1 MASVTSLTASV
12 HQRLATALSAT
23 LPTADADPLLR
34 RSDRADYQANG
45 ILALAKKAKANPREL
60 ATQVVARV
68 ESGEL
73 IGEIEVSGPGFLNI
87 TLTDRAITQ
96 NLAARYA
103 DDTGRLGVPTAERP
117 GTTVIDYAQPNVAK
131 EMHVGHLRSAV
142 IGDAVVQILEFTGEN
157 VVRRHHIGDWGTQF
171 GMLIQYLDE
180 HPHELDHKDAR
191 VSGEEA
197 MSNLDRLY
205 KAARKLF
212 DSDEEFKTRAR
223 RRVVDLQAGDPH
235 TLATWQKFVDESK
248 IYFFSVFEKLDMEVR
263 DADIVGESGYNDMLD
278 ETCRLLEESGVAVR
292 SEGALCV
299 FFDDVKG
306 PDGNPVPLIVKKSD
320 GGYGYAATDL
330 SAIRDR
336 VFHLKAN
343 SLLYVV
349 DARQSL
355 HFKMVFE
362 TARRAGWLN
371 DDDVKAFQ
379 LAFGTVLGKDGKPFK
394 TREGE
399 TIRLVDLLDEA
410 IDRAT
415 AVVREKAEKVGLT
428 EEEIVENG
436 RYVGI
441 GAVKYADLSTSA
453 VRDYKFDLDQMVSLN
468 GDTSVYLQYAYARIQ
483 SILRKAG
490 EAGPAAHPELELAP
504 AERALGLHLD
514 QFGEAVAE
522 VAESYEPHK
531 LAAYLFR
538 LATLLTS
545 FYDQCPVL
553 KAESPAQVENRLF
566 LVDLTAR
573 TLHRGMALLATRTP
587 SPHAP
592 PPGYRPPAAGRVALR
607 HPRPG
612 RCRCLPLQSLAWRP
626 FPIRCP
632 SWRPTRAGVCSGLNS
647 RFRRGG

>member
-1 MASVTSLTASV
+1 MASVTSLSHSV
-12 HQRLATALSAT
+12 EQHLSSAISAT
-23 LPTADADPLLR
+23 LPEASADPLLR
-34 RSDRADYQANG
+34 RSDRADFQANG

-60 ATQVVARV
+60 ATQVVANV
-68 ESGEL
+68 VAGDV
-73 IGEIEVSGPGFLNI
+73 IKEIEVSGPGFLNV
-87 TLTDRAITQ
+87 TVTDAAITD

-103 DDTGRLGVPTAERP
+103 DAERLGVPRSPQP

-142 IGDAVVQILEFTGEN
+142 IGDATVRMLEFTGES

-180 HPHELDHKDAR
+180 HPHELDHRDAQ

-205 KAARKLF
+205 KSARKLF
-212 DSDEEFKTRAR
+212 DADEEFKTRAR
-223 RRVVDLQAGDPH
+223 RRVVDLQAGEPH

-248 IYFFSVFEKLDMEVR
+248 IYFFSVFEKLDMEIR
-263 DADIVGESGYNDMLD
+263 DADIVGESGYNDMLA

-299 FFDDVKG
+299 FFEDVKG
-306 PDGNPVPLIVKKSD
+306 PDGNPVPLIVQKSD

-336 VFHLKAN
+336 VFDLKA
-343 SLLYVV
+343 STLLYVV

-371 DDDVKAFQ
+371 DRVKAHQ

-399 TIRLVDLLDEA
+399 TVKLVDLLDEA
-410 IDRAT
+410 VDRAT
-415 AVVREKAEKVGLT
+415 AVVRDKAEKVGLS
-428 EEEIVENG
+428 EQEIEENG

-468 GDTSVYLQYAYARIQ
+468 GDTSVYLQYAYARVQ

-490 EAGPAAHPELELAP
+490 EARPVAHPELELAP

-522 VAESYEPHK
+522 AAAEYAPHK
-531 LAAYLFR
+531 LAAYLYQ
-538 LATLLTS
+538 LASHLTT
-545 FYDQCPVL
+545 FYDQCHVL
-553 KAESPAQVENRLF
+553 SPDNAPEVVENRLL

-573 TLHRGMALLATRTP
+573 TLQRGMALLGIRTP
-587 SPHAP
+587 E
-592 PPGYRPPAAGRVALR
+592 RL
-607 HPRPG
+607 
-612 RCRCLPLQSLAWRP
+612 
-626 FPIRCP
+626 
-632 SWRPTRAGVCSGLNS
+632 
-647 RFRRGG
+647 

>member
-1 MASVTSLTASV
+1 MASVPSLASTV
-12 HQRLATALSAT
+12 QQRLAEGLSAA
-23 LPTADADPLLR
+23 LPEAGSADPLLR

-45 ILALAKKAKANPREL
+45 ILALAKRLKGNPREL
-60 ATQVVARV
+60 ATQVVAAIPENDV
-68 ESGEL
+68 L
-73 IGEIEVSGPGFLNI
+73 KEIEVSGPGFLNI
-87 TLTDRAITQ
+87 TVSDSAIIET
-96 NLAARYA
+96 LAARAA
-103 DDTGRLGVPTAERP
+103 DDRLGVPFNPSA

-142 IGDAVVQILEFTGEN
+142 IGAAMVEILEFTGEK

-171 GMLIQYLDE
+171 GMLIQYLIE
-180 HPHELDHKDAR
+180 HPHELDHKAEGADAE

-197 MSNLDRLY
+197 MSNLNRLY
-205 KAARKLF
+205 KASRALF

-223 RRVVDLQAGDPH
+223 ARVVDLQAGDER
-235 TLATWQKFVDESK
+235 TLALWQRFVDESK
-248 IYFFSVFEKLDMEVR
+248 IYFYSVFEKLDMDIR
-263 DADIVGESGYNDMLD
+263 DPDIVGESGYNDMLQ
-278 ETCRLLEESGVAVR
+278 ETCRILEESGVAVR

-306 PDGNPVPLIVKKSD
+306 PDGNPVPLIVQKSD
-320 GGYGYAATDL
+320 GGFGYAATDL

-336 VFHLKAN
+336 VQGLKA
-343 SLLYVV
+343 STLLYVV

-371 DDDVKAFQ
+371 DEVKAFQ

-399 TIRLVDLLDEA
+399 TVRLVDLLDEA

-415 AVVREKAEKVGLT
+415 AVVEEKKEKAGLSDA
-428 EEEIVENG
+428 EVAENG

-468 GDTSVYLQYAYARIQ
+468 GDTSVYLQYAYARIR

-490 EAGPAAHPELELAP
+490 DAKPVAHPELELAP
-504 AERALGLHLD
+504 AERAMGLHLD
-514 QFGEAVAE
+514 QFGATLAE
-522 VAESYEPHK
+522 TAEEYAPHK
-531 LAAYLFR
+531 LAAYLFQ
-538 LATLLTS
+538 LATQLTS

-553 KAESPAQVENRLF
+553 KADTEEQKENRLF
-566 LVDLTAR
+566 LIELTAR
-573 TLHRGMALLATRTP
+573 TLHQGMALLGIRTP
-587 SPHAP
+587 E
-592 PPGYRPPAAGRVALR
+592 RL
-607 HPRPG
+607 
-612 RCRCLPLQSLAWRP
+612 
-626 FPIRCP
+626 
-632 SWRPTRAGVCSGLNS
+632 
-647 RFRRGG
+647 

>member
-1 MASVTSLTASV
+1 MASVTSLSDSV
-12 HQRLATALSAT
+12 QQRLASALSAT
-23 LPTADADPLLR
+23 LPEAAGADPLLR
-34 RSDRADYQANG
+34 RSDRADFQANG

-60 ATQVVARV
+60 AAQVVAGV
-68 ESGEL
+68 ESGEV
-73 IGEIEVSGPGFLNI
+73 IKDIEVSGPGFLNI
-87 TLTDRAITQ
+87 TVSDRAITA

-103 DDTGRLGVPTAERP
+103 DDTGRLGVPRAANP

-142 IGDAVVQILEFTGEN
+142 IGDSVVQLLEFAGES

-180 HPHELDHKDAR
+180 HPHELDHKDSQ

-223 RRVVDLQAGDPH
+223 RRVVDLQAGDPK
-235 TLATWQKFVDESK
+235 TLAMWQRFVDESK
-248 IYFFSVFEKLDMEVR
+248 IYFFSVFEKLDMEIR
-263 DADIVGESGYNDMLD
+263 DADIVGESGYNDMLA

-306 PDGNPVPLIVKKSD
+306 PDGNPVPLIVQKSD

-336 VFHLKAN
+336 VFNLKAN
-343 SLLYVV
+343 TLLYVV
-349 DARQSL
+349 DARQAL
-355 HFKMVFE
+355 HFRMVFE

-371 DDDVKAFQ
+371 EDVEAQQ

-394 TREGE
+394 TRAGE

-410 IDRAT
+410 IDRAS
-415 AVVREKAEKVGLT
+415 AVVREKSQDLS
-428 EEEIVENG
+428 EEEIAERG
-436 RYVGI
+436 AQVGV

-453 VRDYKFDLDQMVSLN
+453 IRDYKFDLDQMVSLN

-490 EAGPAAHPELELAP
+490 EVRPAAHPELELAP
-504 AERALGLHLD
+504 AERALGLHAD
-514 QFGEAVAE
+514 AFAETVREAAAE
-522 VAESYEPHK
+522 YAPHK
-531 LAAYLFR
+531 LAAYLYQ
-538 LATLLTS
+538 LASLYTT
-545 FYDQCPVL
+545 FYDKCPVL
-553 KAESPAQVENRLF
+553 KAETPELVENRLF
-566 LVDLTAR
+566 LCDVTAR
-573 TLHRGMALLATRTP
+573 TLHRGMALLGVRTP
-587 SPHAP
+587 EK
-592 PPGYRPPAAGRVALR
+592 L
-607 HPRPG
+607 
-612 RCRCLPLQSLAWRP
+612 
-626 FPIRCP
+626 
-632 SWRPTRAGVCSGLNS
+632 
-647 RFRRGG
+647 

>member
-12 HQRLATALSAT
+12 HQRLATALTAA
-23 LPTADADPLLR
+23 LPEADADPLLR

-60 ATQVVARV
+60 AAQVVAQV
-68 ESGEL
+68 ESGEV
-73 IGEIEVSGPGFLNI
+73 IKEIEVSGPGFLNI
-87 TLTDRAITQ
+87 TLTDRAITE
-96 NLAARYA
+96 NLAERYA
-103 DDTGRLGVPTAERP
+103 DPENRLGVPLAAHP

-248 IYFFSVFEKLDMEVR
+248 IYFFSVFEKLDMEIR

-299 FFDDVKG
+299 FFDDIKG

-336 VFHLKAN
+336 VFNLKAN

-371 DDDVKAFQ
+371 DEDVKAFQ

-415 AVVREKAEKVGLT
+415 TVVREKAEKMGLT

-436 RYVGI
+436 RYVGV

-490 EAGPAAHPELELAP
+490 EAAAPTAHPELELAP

-514 QFGEAVAE
+514 QFGETLAE

-531 LAAYLFR
+531 LAAYLFK
-538 LATLLTS
+538 LATLLTT

-553 KAESPAQVENRLF
+553 KAETPAKVENRLF

-573 TLHRGMALLATRTP
+573 TLHRGMGLLGIRTP
-587 SPHAP
+587 DK
-592 PPGYRPPAAGRVALR
+592 L
-607 HPRPG
+607 
-612 RCRCLPLQSLAWRP
+612 
-626 FPIRCP
+626 
-632 SWRPTRAGVCSGLNS
+632 
-647 RFRRGG
+647 

>member
-1 MASVTSLTASV
+1 MASVTSLTHSV
-12 HQRLATALSAT
+12 EQRLASALSAA
-23 LPTADADPLLR
+23 LPEAVGADPLLR

-60 ATQVVARV
+60 ATRVVSEVVA
-68 ESGEL
+68 GDL
-73 IGEIEVSGPGFLNI
+73 IQDIEVSGPGFLNV
-87 TLTDRAITQ
+87 TLTDRAIVE
-96 NLAARYA
+96 NLGARYA
-103 DDTGRLGVPTAERP
+103 DADRLGVPLADAP

-142 IGDAVVQILEFTGEN
+142 IGAAVVRILEFTGET

-180 HPHELDHKDAR
+180 HPHELDHKDAE

-205 KAARKLF
+205 KAARRLF
-212 DSDEEFKTRAR
+212 DADEEFKTRAR

-235 TLATWQKFVDESK
+235 TLAVWQRFVDESK

-263 DADIVGESGYNDMLD
+263 DEDIVGESGYNDMLA

-306 PDGNPVPLIVKKSD
+306 PDGNPVPLIVQKSD

-336 VFHLKAN
+336 VLQLKADK
-343 SLLYVV
+343 LVYVV

-371 DDDVKAFQ
+371 GDATAHQ

-399 TIRLVDLLDEA
+399 TVKLVDLLDEA
-410 IDRAT
+410 VERAT
-415 AVVREKAEKVGLT
+415 AVVREKAEKVGLS
-428 EEEIVENG
+428 EREIEENG

-468 GDTSVYLQYAYARIQ
+468 GDTSVYLQYAYARIR

-490 EAGPAAHPELELAP
+490 EARPVAHPELELAP

-514 QFGEAVAE
+514 QFGETVGE
-522 VAESYEPHK
+522 VAAAYEPHK
-531 LAAYLFR
+531 LAAYLYQLASR
-538 LATLLTS
+538 LTT
-545 FYDQCPVL
+545 FYDQCHVL
-553 KAESPAQVENRLF
+553 SADNAPEVVENRLF
-566 LVDLTAR
+566 LVDLTGR
-573 TLHRGMALLATRTP
+573 TLHQGMALLGIRTP
-587 SPHAP
+587 
-592 PPGYRPPAAGRVALR
+592 GRL
-607 HPRPG
+607 
-612 RCRCLPLQSLAWRP
+612 
-626 FPIRCP
+626 
-632 SWRPTRAGVCSGLNS
+632 
-647 RFRRGG
+647 